1 MMCSN
6 HEETTMSRVSRAR
19 QRTSQVNGAK
29 SQGPVTEEGK
39 ARSSQNA
46 VRHGVVSAE
55 MVLSEQETGIADG
68 IRYGY
73 VRRYVPQDR
82 LESEIVE
89 SLVLAMIK
97 LRRLDRLE
105 LEAMERAVMTDD
117 MNEPDGAVDQKR
129 YPTLATLGRYRGRLN
144 HERKLAEDRLMRLL
158 RERPGAEGPMGLG
171 AKQHRFMAEMIEQT
185 GREQARLLA
194 ERGIEANDAGT
205 HEGAGWDVIPVPP
218 TPAIA
223 DTAQGDTNKPRPPA
237 AAGLDALA
245 DELMAKFPGIA
256 DPSPE
261 HLRKAIAAPA
271 KAA

>member
-1 MMCSN
+1 
-6 HEETTMSRVSRAR
+6 MSRISRAR
-19 QRTSQVNGAK
+19 QRVSQINGAK
-29 SQGPVTEEGK
+29 SQGPVTAAGK
-39 ARSSQNA
+39 ARSSRNA
-46 VRHGVVSAE
+46 VRHGVLSADV
-55 MVLSEQETGIADG
+55 VLSEQETGMADG

-73 VRRYVPQDR
+73 VRRYEPQDR
-82 LESEIVE
+82 LEAEIVE

-117 MNEPDGAVDQKR
+117 TNEPDGAVDQKK

-158 RERPGAEGPMGLG
+158 RERPRAEGPMGLG
-171 AKQHRFMAEMIEQT
+171 AKQHRFLAEMIEQS

-194 ERGIEANDAGT
+194 ERGIEADDTGT
-205 HEGAGWDVIPVPP
+205 HEGAGWDVIPVPS
-218 TPAIA
+218 TPANT
-223 DTAQGDTNKPRPPA
+223 DTPPRDTNKPRHPA

-245 DELMAKFPGIA
+245 DELMAQLQGIA

-261 HLRKAIAAPA
+261 HIGKAIAALA